1 MRVHGWHGAP
11 RVAPA
16 KDGLAHAIEEAAAL
30 LLLLAA
36 DLRLELFYAGVS
48 ALERLI
54 LNQCRLHK
62 RVDGVRGASQAI
74 RY

>member
-1 MRVHGWHGAP
+1 MLKGS
-11 RVAPA
+11 
-16 KDGLAHAIEEAAAL
+16 
-30 LLLLAA
+30 
-36 DLRLELFYAGVS
+36 LRLKSLFYARVS

-62 RVDGVRGASQAI
+62 RVDGVRRASQAI